1 MFSALFATLILVL
14 AVHSLGSSPNFILL
28 FADDLGFGDL
38 GCYGHPSSLTPNLDR
53 LASDGLRFT
62 DFYCTSPVCSPSR
75 YAVGYD
81 TDVIHCVIVIDTY
94 LSNPHIKLQ
103 KSNLYYYTVAVCAL
117 LKLIGMFVYYN
128 IVVCMCRYIITSHSG
143 HLC

>member
-1 MFSALFATLILVL
+1 MFSFFATLILVL
-14 AVHSLGSSPNFILL
+14 AVRSLGSSPNVIIL

-62 DFYCTSPVCSPSR
+62 NFYCTSPVCSPSR

-81 TDVIHCVIVIDTY
+81 TDVKHCIVVIDT
-94 LSNPHIKLQ
+94 SNLNIKLQ
-103 KSNLYYYTVAVCAL
+103 KSTLYYFNGGRMPPY
-117 LKLIGMFVYYN
+117 
-128 IVVCMCRYIITSHSG
+128 
-143 HLC
+143 